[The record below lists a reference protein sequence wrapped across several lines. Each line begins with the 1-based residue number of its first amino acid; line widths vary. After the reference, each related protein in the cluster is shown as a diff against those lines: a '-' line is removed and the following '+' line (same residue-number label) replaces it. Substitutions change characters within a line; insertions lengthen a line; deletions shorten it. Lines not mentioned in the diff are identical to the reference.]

1 MPQQSIMEQADL
13 IMGGVLSNPS
23 KASTVGNLGVSQE
36 ELPDVSPEQHE
47 ALMSHV
53 LGEGKRM
60 DAVKQKG
67 REMVGRTKA
76 YVTGKKGAYSWKNQK
91 PGAKKERTLKGD
103 LTSVKR
109 KVGKAFAPLTDK
121 QRKEIGL
128 QDRHKYLTG
137 GDVKPLPTPKE
148 FTADKSGTVRTPDSY
163 GVGQIKPLTLTKRAK
178 APVKKMKNE
187 NLTQSQMDI
196 LIQAKNIVA
205 EMTSVG
211 MVGTNMASNSSKTSH
226 HPALLVKLPGD
237 KDQAVQIKAAS
248 TPPVFKATVAKDPAP
263 SGTKKTRVIV
273 KRKSAHSKDDETQ
286 GRIHN
291 DMKAMYH
298 ESFSNFVGEL
308 LTENIKESI

>member
-23 KASTVGNLGVSQE
+23 KASTVGSLGVSQE

-53 LGEGKRM
+53 LGEGKIR
-60 DAVKQKG
+60 DTVKKVV
-67 REMVGRTKA
+67 RKVVKF
-76 YVTGKKGAYSWKNQK
+76 GKKVMTPST
-91 PGAKKERTLKGD
+91 PEELKAMGM
-103 LTSVKR
+103 
-109 KVGKAFAPLTDK
+109 
-121 QRKEIGL
+121 
-128 QDRHKYLTG
+128 QDRNAYLAG
-137 GDVKPLPTPKE
+137 KDVNPLPKPKK
-148 FTADKSGTVRTPDSY
+148 FKADKSGTVRNADRY
-163 GVGQIKPLTLTKRAK
+163 GEGE
-178 APVKKMKNE
+178 VKKMKNE